1 MKNNINKRK
10 STILFFVVSYAFTI
24 FTFSVGFSAINSQ
37 KEKMKKIS
45 SEYNKNLVFSF
56 DENTEV
62 EEINSQEILNI
73 LEKEKVCTILKRYQ
87 DDGNVV
93 ETYGI
98 TNGELYKE
106 DMKVGE
112 YFSKED
118 FKSKEIK
125 AVVSNTF
132 LGKKELEIREGE
144 EIKKIEFKD
153 YAISYEKEPKITIP
167 LDIFKKFKNGIDFN
181 DPTLTLIIN
190 GEKKDLDKAINSLN
204 SYIKNNNKKFSLN
217 VYDYMT
223 YDIEAEWKALMR
235 TTILIIFVTLISSVG
250 IAFLWVESRKKEI
263 IMRKVVGANNLD
275 VSKIFFKELF
285 KIALIAMII
294 SLVLQYTLATISGGY
309 ILNMNMKMNFTN
321 IISSLF
327 ITLGA
332 TLVTSIPFLIYL
344 TKIQPIEM
352 LREE

>member
-1 MKNNINKRK
+1 MRNINKRK
-10 STILFFVVSYAFTI
+10 STIIFFIVSYAFTI

-45 SEYNKNLVFSF
+45 PQYNKNLVFSF
-56 DENTEV
+56 DENVEG
-62 EEINSQEILNI
+62 EEINSEEILNI
-73 LEKEKVCTILKRYQ
+73 LEQEKVCTILKRYQ
-87 DDGNVV
+87 DDGNIV
-93 ETYGI
+93 ETYAI

-106 DMKVGE
+106 EMKSGE

-118 FKSKEIK
+118 FKSKEVK
-125 AVVSNTF
+125 AVISNTF
-132 LGKKELEIREGE
+132 LGKKDLEINDGGN
-144 EIKKIEFKD
+144 IKTIKFENCS
-153 YAISYEKEPKITIP
+153 ISYEKEPKITIP
-167 LDIFKKFKNGIDFN
+167 LDIFKKFKSGIDFN

-190 GEKKDLDKAINSLN
+190 GEKEDLDKAINSLN
-204 SYIKNNNKKFSLN
+204 SYIKNNNKKFLLQA
-217 VYDYMT
+217 YDYMT

-235 TTILIIFVTLISSVG
+235 TTILIVFVTLISSVG

-263 IMRKVVGANNLD
+263 IMRKVVGASNFD
-275 VSKIFFKELF
+275 VSKIFFQELF

-309 ILNMNMKMNFTN
+309 ILDMNMKMNFTN

-344 TKIQPIEM
+344 TKIQPVEM